1 VSKPAATRNS
11 LCDTLVGLGTWYS
24 LHTADP
30 GTTGASEATGGS
42 PAYARK
48 QSTFAAASGGSRAGS
63 LVTFDVAS
71 GTYSH
76 WGQWTASSA
85 GTYIDGGALPAPEV
99 FAAQGQYDLT
109 PTITAP
115 A

>member
-1 VSKPAATRNS
+1 MSKPTATRN
-11 LCDTLVGLGTWYS
+11 TLADALANIGAYYS

-48 QSTFAAASGGSRAGS
+48 LTVFAAASGGSRVGT
-63 LVTFDVAS
+63 LVTFDLAA
-71 GTYSH
+71 GTYTH
-76 WGQWTASSA
+76 WGQWTAVSG
-85 GTYIDGGALPAPEV
+85 GTYIDGGALPASEV
-99 FAAQGQYDLT
+99 YAAQGQYDLT